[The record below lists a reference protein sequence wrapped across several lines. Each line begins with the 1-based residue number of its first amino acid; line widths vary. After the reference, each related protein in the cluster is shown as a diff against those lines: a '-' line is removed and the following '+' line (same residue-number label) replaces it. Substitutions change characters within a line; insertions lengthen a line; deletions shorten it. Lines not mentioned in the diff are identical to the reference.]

1 MKPLFLFA
9 SFLSLLIAACGQPS
23 NPGTNADAGS
33 PTAPA
38 PVPAPPAL
46 SDFYGNRKDI
56 IETVDR
62 LYGSMTPEQRAAQ
75 MIMVASSTAESIGTP
90 YETARKLVDGGIVGN
105 VLFLKGAT
113 TSFAAQTKELN
124 KLMLAKG
131 QVKPLYACDCEPTL
145 FHRKWTDIK
154 AVKPASEQKEVGVVE
169 EEVRKIDSVMKE
181 VGVQLNFAPIADIAA
196 NKSVINKRSF
206 SSNADTVALLAS
218 AFVTASQQEGIA
230 ATVKHFPGHGAVKG
244 DSHKQAVFIDGE
256 MKELKTFRRII
267 RESKPVSVM
276 VGHITIR
283 NNPAYNTNELP
294 ASLSPKIVT
303 GLLRQELGFD
313 GIITTD
319 ALNMHAAANMKDGDW
334 KAVLAG
340 NDLILMPLNPTS
352 LHQKITAA
360 LKKDDALSRQ
370 LEASVKRILR
380 LKVCLGIAG

>member
-1 MKPLFLFA
+1 ML
-9 SFLSLLIAACGQPS
+9 AACSQPAVHD
-23 NPGTNADAGS
+23 TITTDAEYQS
-33 PTAPA
+33 APA

-46 SDFYGNRKDI
+46 SDFYSRRKDI
-56 IETVDR
+56 EESVDR
-62 LYGSMTPEQRAAQ
+62 LYAAMTPEQRAAQ
-75 MIMVASSTAESIGTP
+75 MIMVASSTTESIGTP
-90 YETARKLVDGGIVGN
+90 YETARKLVDGGMVGN

-113 TSFAAQTKELN
+113 TEFARQTKELN
-124 KLMLAKG
+124 RLLQGKG

-154 AVKPASEQKEVGVVE
+154 AVKPAADQKEAAMVE
-169 EEVRKIDSVMKE
+169 EEVRKIDSVMKV

-206 SSNADTVALLAS
+206 SRNADSVALLAS
-218 AFVTASQQEGIA
+218 AFVTASQQDGIA

-244 DSHKQAVFIDGE
+244 DSHKQAVFIDGD
-256 MKELKTFRRII
+256 MKELNTFKRII
-267 RESKPVSVM
+267 RESKPISVM
-276 VGHITIR
+276 VGHITVR
-283 NNPAYNTNELP
+283 NNPSYNTNELP
-294 ASLSPKIVT
+294 ASLSSKIVT
-303 GLLRQELGFD
+303 GLLRKELGFD

-319 ALNMHAAANMKDGDW
+319 ALNMQAAANMKDGDW

-340 NDLILMPLNPTS
+340 NDLILMPLNPTL

-380 LKVCLGIAG
+380 LKVCLSIA